1 MPTAKHL
8 LFGLLLLAISFAV
21 SFISWNGFKAFEE
34 LMGGIR
40 NAGLGLG
47 IAYFITQYIYYFLE
61 AMLFFNIIK
70 YSQQAGELLFNKG
83 SIPYGGIALAI
94 LWGLPHIIFQGVVN
108 WIIITVLSL
117 LMGIAYLVMRKNPK
131 AAFILILLMFLL

>member
-1 MPTAKHL
+1 MLVWPWYCILYNAVYL
-8 LFGLLLLAISFAV
+8 LFFRS
-21 SFISWNGFKAFEE
+21 
-34 LMGGIR
+34 
-40 NAGLGLG
+40 NA
-47 IAYFITQYIYYFLE
+47 
-61 AMLFFNIIK
+61 FFNVIK

-94 LWGLPHIIFQGVVN
+94 LWGLPHIIFQDVFNG
-108 WIIITVLSL
+108 IIITVLSL